1 MSSRLDD
8 RVDAPYPAAMT
19 SVRNRWLWRTE
30 RGGSLRA
37 R

>member
-8 RVDAPYPAAMT
+8 RVDAPYSAAMT
-19 SVRNRWLWRTE
+19 SGRNQWLWRTE